1 MAAQRPD
8 EQGGRHVADRNGDD
22 VRLRGRRRRPRGECR
37 AGPARRRPVSL
48 VRFSGDVDFDAT
60 AYLVIAY
67 FVATLATGIYG
78 SLVAMREGR
87 FAPTRGY
94 GGIPVEIR
102 SSEVPIRPPNPE
114 RDRAAAER
122 GGGRLVRLH
131 RSRRRH
137 RLVAV
142 EEALGPGHLVAT

>member
-1 MAAQRPD
+1 MTAADLWPWPLSD
-8 EQGGRHVADRNGDD
+8 LTSKAVGTWLIGTAMTCGFVAAVDDRAAMPGWA
-22 VRLRGRRRRPRGECR
+22 L
-37 AGPARRRPVSL
+37 AGVLFSL

-114 RDRAAAER
+114 RDRAAA
-122 GGGRLVRLH
+122 G
-131 RSRRRH
+131 
-137 RLVAV
+137 AA
-142 EEALGPGHLVAT
+142 EAG